1 MKSGEEKG
9 KTNKQND
16 NNNKPT
22 LCKLSDWRRCRGTGS
37 ATALTFYGVDRG
49 FSRLL
54 NFFCC
59 CDLFIIF
66 FFFLKPLPKLGQ
78 SGQYSYERSAG

>member
-1 MKSGEEKG
+1 MKFGEEKG
-9 KTNKQND
+9 KTNKH

-22 LCKLSDWRRCRGTGS
+22 LCKLSDWRRRRGTGS
-37 ATALTFYGVDRG
+37 ATALTFYDVDRG

-66 FFFLKPLPKLGQ
+66 FFLKPLPKLGQ
-78 SGQYSYERSAG
+78 SGQYSYEQSAG